1 MEENRNLKVSNLKE
15 GMDNV
20 SIKGRVLSASDPK
33 IIQTRKG
40 PRRISE
46 AVIGDDSGRVKTT
59 LWGKHAGSL
68 NQGEAVEIKGAWTTS
83 YRGEVQ
89 LNVGFK
95 GEITR
100 IDDSQVPE
108 ADEVPEEVPK
118 ATEEPSRG
126 GFSRRRGLGGARRR
140 SFR

>member
-1 MEENRNLKVSNLKE
+1 MGEEEKKLKVSNLKE

-20 SIKGRVLSASDPK
+20 SITGRVLSASEPK

-46 AVIGDDSGRVKTT
+46 AVIGDESGRVKTT
-59 LWGKHAGSL
+59 LWGKHAGTL
-68 NQGEAVEIKGAWTTS
+68 QEGEAVEIKGAWTTS

-100 IDDSQVPE
+100 VDDTQAPE
-108 ADEVPEEVPK
+108 AEDIPENTPK
-118 ATEEPSRG
+118 AEERPM
-126 GFSRRRGLGGARRR
+126 RR
-140 SFR
+140 SFSEKRGYRGPRRNF